1 MNIEIIE
8 NEAQFNG
15 DIIKINGRQ
24 IGRCLKGLKGD
35 CLFIQNI
42 TIFDE
47 FKGTEYGKSIIETY
61 REIAKNKGCLK
72 IECEP
77 SEENIEFWE
86 KIGFKN
92 ISRIKMKT
100 RKLPHENRRIYQKII

>member
-35 CLFIQNI
+35 CLYIQDI

-47 FKGTEYGKSIIETY
+47 FKGIEYGKSIIETY
-61 REIAKNKGCLK
+61 QKIAENKGCLK
-72 IECEP
+72 IECES
-77 SEENIEFWE
+77 SEENLEYWE

-92 ISRIKMKT
+92 ISSIKNNTGESSQVNRKT
-100 RKLPHENRRIYQKII
+100 LQKII